1 MNILNLGIVGACGRG
16 GSFKAACDA
25 IAELRVHAVCDIN
38 RAGLEETRLRLG
50 ASEAYVDFE
59 EMLEKSDLDAVLVG
73 TPMPLHV
80 PQAILALQQNLHVL
94 SEVPASVSIE
104 ECQRLV
110 QVYKASQGLYMMAE
124 NYPYRKNNAIV
135 REIVRQGLFGVPYYA
150 EGEYLHELK
159 ERDERRLLAQGVDLN
174 TAFLWRRKWQNG
186 IDGVTYGTHSLGPVL
201 QWMPGDRVVSVCCA
215 GSGHHYR
222 DPGGNNY
229 AQDTSVMLGRMAS
242 GGLVKI
248 RVDMISDRPHAMTN
262 YQLQGTDGCYES
274 ARAPGERDR
283 IWLRSHSPDA
293 NTWLDLADLEREF
306 LPASWRKGAK
316 IAGRTGHGGGDYF
329 VIRDFVDAVLGKQ
342 SPAIGLHEALD
353 MTLPGLV
360 SQQSIAQGGAWLPVP
375 DSRMW

>member
-38 RAGLEETRLRLG
+38 QAELEETRLRLG

-135 REIVRQGLFGVPYYA
+135 REIVRQGLFGVPY
-150 EGEYLHELK
+150 
-159 ERDERRLLAQGVDLN
+159 
-174 TAFLWRRKWQNG
+174 
-186 IDGVTYGTHSLGPVL
+186 
-201 QWMPGDRVVSVCCA
+201 
-215 GSGHHYR
+215 
-222 DPGGNNY
+222 
-229 AQDTSVMLGRMAS
+229 
-242 GGLVKI
+242 
-248 RVDMISDRPHAMTN
+248 
-262 YQLQGTDGCYES
+262 
-274 ARAPGERDR
+274 
-283 IWLRSHSPDA
+283 
-293 NTWLDLADLEREF
+293 
-306 LPASWRKGAK
+306 
-316 IAGRTGHGGGDYF
+316 
-329 VIRDFVDAVLGKQ
+329 
-342 SPAIGLHEALD
+342 
-353 MTLPGLV
+353 
-360 SQQSIAQGGAWLPVP
+360 
-375 DSRMW
+375 